1 MRLNIHILSDEL
13 EDLDPETDTGSD
25 TELDLAGVRAW
36 HPGISL
42 DPSYVYLIDGKNSHA
57 VTSLDGPGSFVV
69 LDEAGELSQP
79 FGKDGLKV
87 ICLRKPRLDY
97 DYVFMRLQSIFERFA
112 IWKEDVLMSSMGSES
127 LQRVFDK
134 AASVLRNPIALIDK
148 SQILVIKAGVMPDD
162 IAGSI
167 WLELTSQ
174 GYARLENLSK
184 NQLNEFNEKLSGTEE
199 PFFLQKVSRYRD
211 NYHMIAPL
219 HNGGKCFAMFGM
231 SDLNGPIT
239 LGQVSLVKLLQ
250 DLMKRII
257 LSEIGKQHLGSHV
270 DYYIDRILQGYL
282 VEQGALAYSLALRRW
297 EIGDAYQALFLRAD
311 DPAAIDDSL
320 RSAHAMR
327 MQNLIPDS
335 HVFPYDQGTLILVR
349 SVEDTALSNYL
360 PELEQVCESFGLYCG
375 VSLVH
380 TGFMQIREA
389 YTQARAALEFGR
401 GSEEGRT
408 LLFQKHYVTCL
419 ADTLGSTVDISCFC
433 HPKVLRLWLRGGE
446 KGRTLVEALRCYLVH
461 GRNTNATA
469 RALGLHRNTVIYR
482 IERLRELLG
491 DDLDST
497 DASVH
502 LMLVLSC
509 LFVDHVKAH
518 RRVSVA

>member
-1 MRLNIHILSDEL
+1 
-13 EDLDPETDTGSD
+13 
-25 TELDLAGVRAW
+25 V
-36 HPGISL
+36 
-42 DPSYVYLIDGKNSHA
+42 
-57 VTSLDGPGSFVV
+57 FV
-69 LDEAGELSQP
+69 
-79 FGKDGLKV
+79 
-87 ICLRKPRLDY
+87 
-97 DYVFMRLQSIFERFA
+97 RLQAVFERFA
-112 IWKEDVLMSSMGSES
+112 SWEEDVLMSSMGSES

-148 SQILVIKAGVMPDD
+148 SQTLVVKAGVMPDD

-167 WLELTSQ
+167 WLELTRQ

-184 NQLNEFNEKLSGTEE
+184 NQLNEFNEKLSSTEE

-211 NYHMIAPL
+211 NCHMIAPL
-219 HNGGKCFAMFGM
+219 HNRGKCFAMFGM
-231 SDLNGPIT
+231 SDLNGPIS
-239 LGQVSLVKLLQ
+239 LGQVSLVKVLQ
-250 DLMKRII
+250 SLMKHII

-282 VEQGALAYSLALRRW
+282 VEQGALAYSLALRHW
-297 EIGDAYQALFLRAD
+297 EVGDAYQALYLRAD

-320 RSAHAMR
+320 RSTHAMR
-327 MQNLIPDS
+327 MQDLIPDS

-349 SVEDTALSNYL
+349 SADASMAPSYL
-360 PELEQVCESFGLYCG
+360 PELERACENFGLYCG
-375 VSLVH
+375 ISLVH
-380 TGFMQIREA
+380 TGFLQIREA
-389 YTQARAALEFGR
+389 YTQARAVLEFGR
-401 GSEEGRT
+401 GSGEGRV
-408 LLFQKHYVTCL
+408 LLFQRHYVTCL
-419 ADTLGSTVDISCFC
+419 ADTLGSSVDISCFC

-446 KGRTLVEALRCYLVH
+446 KGRTLVEALRSYLIH

-509 LFVDHVKAH
+509 LFVDRVKAH
-518 RRVSVA
+518 RRISAA